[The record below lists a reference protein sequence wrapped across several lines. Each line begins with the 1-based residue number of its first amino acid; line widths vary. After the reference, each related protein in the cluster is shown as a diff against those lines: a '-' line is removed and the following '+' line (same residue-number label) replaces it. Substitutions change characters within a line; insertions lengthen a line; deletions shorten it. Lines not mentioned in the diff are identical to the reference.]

1 MVEPAMF
8 RDVLA
13 QWPSGVTVVT
23 TVVDGAWHGMT
34 ASSFSSVSLNPPLV
48 SICLDR
54 SLYTHGLIRESG
66 VFGVSVLAKDQTDVA
81 RRFAGM
87 VDGVSDRFL
96 GETWSVGGTGTP
108 LLDSALGWV
117 DCRVVHEHPGGDH
130 TIFVGEVVA
139 AHTARRTAPLLFHSR
154 GWGQFADVLPD
165 VATLSDGALVS
176 TLVHRGE
183 ADPWVARTAKR
194 VRESGV
200 RVRVLDLTRNVAREA
215 GRRPRRLDDGHNSS
229 ALVDSAEAASDALG
243 RGVHTVE
250 AYADPADAGSVE
262 RAAATL
268 SADPGRGAVIL
279 ADAFHRARLETVLSA
294 VEAFAALGVSEICL
308 QDTLGTATPLEVR
321 ATLQEAVGLAR
332 PVPLRVALHDADRLG
347 LVKALTALKS
357 GVHHF
362 DTTLG
367 GLDGAVAT
375 EDLVRLLGAV
385 DVETP
390 VDAPSLTRLARRLRQ
405 RLDSTPDLPRQAPDR
420 DPAPPGST
428 PSPSRLADTVGAA
441 G

>member
-23 TVVDGAWHGMT
+23 TVVDGSWHGMT
-34 ASSFSSVSLNPPLV
+34 ASSFSSVSLDPPLV

-54 SLYTHGLIRESG
+54 RLYTHGLIQESG
-66 VFGVSVLAKDQTDVA
+66 VFGVSVLAKDQADVA

-87 VDGVSDRFL
+87 AGEVSERFL
-96 GETWSVGGTGTP
+96 GETWSVAGTGTP

-165 VATLSDGALVS
+165 VATLSDGGLVS
-176 TLVHRGE
+176 TLTSRGE
-183 ADPWVARTAKR
+183 NDAWVTRTSKR

-200 RVRVLDLTRNVAREA
+200 RVRVMDLTGDPARDS
-215 GRRPRRLDDGHNSS
+215 GRRARRLDDGHNTS
-229 ALVDSAEAASDALG
+229 ALVGSAAAASEAVG
-243 RGVHTVE
+243 RGVRTVE
-250 AYADPADAGSVE
+250 VYADPADARSVE
-262 RAAATL
+262 SAVAAL
-268 SADPGRGAVIL
+268 SAHPTVGAVVIP
-279 ADAFHRARLETVLSA
+279 DAFHHERLEAVLAA
-294 VEAFAALGVSEICL
+294 VEAFAALGISEISF
-308 QDTLGTATPLEVR
+308 QDTLGSATPLEVR

-367 GLDGAVAT
+367 GVDGAVAT

-390 VDAPSLTRLARRLRQ
+390 VDAPAITRLARRVRQ
-405 RLDSTPDLPRQAPDR
+405 RLDATPDLPRQVADR
-420 DPAPPGST
+420 DPAQPDST
-428 PSPSRLADTVGAA
+428 PSPRLADTVGAA